1 MSPRLG
7 LAVSFAAVIA
17 LAATQGH
24 GAGAM
29 KLDAEGERWVA
40 ATLKKMTVDEK
51 VGQLLVSS
59 FDSEFLSTDSREF
72 EALVKTVH
80 DYKIGGV
87 HVFGGA
93 ERAPDALLDANY
105 GSVRLG
111 QPLVA
116 ASILNRLQALASYP
130 LLNSADFETGAG
142 FRLEGATSFPR
153 NMALAP
159 PVTSGSPTTPAGS
172 PRPSRAPSAS

>member
-29 KLDAEGERWVA
+29 KLDADGERWVA

-59 FDSEFLSTDSREF
+59 FGAEFLSTDSREF
-72 EALVKTVH
+72 EALAASVH
-80 DYKIGGV
+80 DYKVGGF
-87 HVFGGA
+87 HVFGGT
-93 ERAPDALLDANY
+93 ERAPEVLLDPNY
-105 GSVRLG
+105 GTVRLG

-116 ASILNRLQALASYP
+116 ASILNRLQA
-130 LLNSADFETGAG
+130 
-142 FRLEGATSFPR
+142 
-153 NMALAP
+153 
-159 PVTSGSPTTPAGS
+159 
-172 PRPSRAPSAS
+172 